1 MHNIHMFNVVS
12 RKENKTWHDT
22 FVVLFSGYRYI
33 LLTVYHIYIKI
44 FKLNGEIVSLWS
56 FHYFLTRIKVGLNK
70 NCDIIRILIL
80 GGCIA
85 VDCGGTSHP
94 QNTFVKLQNNI
105 FLQRR
110 IHSWKLAP
118 LEGISKYGK
127 KKGGGSQQC
136 VYFR

>member
-94 QNTFVKLQNNI
+94 ITHLSNYKTI
-105 FLQRR
+105 Y
-110 IHSWKLAP
+110 SCSGESTP
-118 LEGISKYGK
+118 LEGINKYGK
-127 KKGGGSQQC
+127 KKGGSQQF

>member
-94 QNTFVKLQNNI
+94 ITHLSNYKTI
-105 FLQRR
+105 Y
-110 IHSWKLAP
+110 SCSGESTP
-118 LEGISKYGK
+118 LEGINKYGK
-127 KKGGGSQQC
+127 KKGGSQQC